1 MRAAIAVLSVAL
13 ASAIAPAA
21 EEATEAAVCQIASHP
36 LDYAG
41 KLVRV
46 RGRILIAFEQFE
58 LNASECKTATP
69 KMIWLE
75 YGRGPKRQPTIWC
88 CGDLA
93 SRDPIAVVQDSNF
106 KKFDWYLTAKTKY
119 EVTATLTGRLDTAAN
134 ADRSVRCG
142 GFGHLGIACSR
153 LVIQSVADVVAK
165 DVRDPSK

>member
-1 MRAAIAVLSVAL
+1 MRAASAILIVAL
-13 ASAIAPAA
+13 ATGFASAG
-21 EEATEAAVCQIASHP
+21 EKVTDATVCQIASHP

-58 LNASECKTATP
+58 LSSSECKLSIP
-69 KMIWLE
+69 EMIWLE

-93 SRDPIAVVQDSNF
+93 SRDPIAVVQDANF
-106 KKFDWYLTAKTKY
+106 KKFDRYLTAKTKY
-119 EVTATLTGRLDTAAN
+119 EVTATLTGRLDTAAS
-134 ADRSVRCG
+134 ADGLGRCG

-165 DVRDPSK
+165 DVRDPSR